1 MLHAGIGP
9 THVNAM
15 LASLNVSVI
24 GESTLKAREREIGPA
39 IEKVAKSSCR
49 SSMQKEKEK
58 WELDSQGQDH
68 GGKTSMGVSY
78 DMGWQKRGKGH
89 NNLTGTILS
98 FGLFTL

>member
-1 MLHAGIGP
+1 MP
-9 THVNAM
+9 
-15 LASLNVSVI
+15 ASINVPVI

-39 IEKVAKSSCR
+39 IEEVAKSSCR
-49 SSMQKEKEK
+49 AIMQKEKEK

-68 GGKTSMGVSY
+68 GGKTSIRVSY

-89 NNLTGTILS
+89 NSLAGTILP